1 MLQIDLTKITNTTVA
16 DPGLQ
21 VRGGGSALK
30 ILPKGSISLPQSCGP
45 RLSLSSKNKGGTRAP
60 PLDLPLRHAKQV
72 ELHSK
77 AAAFVPQPCCY
88 DLSNDIWP
96 KYG

>member
-1 MLQIDLTKITNTTVA
+1 MANTTGA

-21 VRGGGSALK
+21 LRGGESALK

-60 PLDLPLRHAKQV
+60 HLYLPEHHAKQV

-77 AAAFVPQPCCY
+77 TATFVPQPCCNN
-88 DLSNDIWP
+88 LSNDILP

>member
-1 MLQIDLTKITNTTVA
+1 MLQIDLAKITNNTVA

-21 VRGGGSALK
+21 VRRGALK
-30 ILPKGSISLPQSCGP
+30 KLPKGSISLPQSCGL
-45 RLSLSSKNKGGTRAP
+45 RLLLSSKNKGGEEPGAP
-60 PLDLPLRHAKQV
+60 PLYLPEHHAKQV

-77 AAAFVPQPCCY
+77 TATFVPQPCCY
-88 DLSNDIWP
+88 DLSNDILP

>member
-1 MLQIDLTKITNTTVA
+1 MANTTGA

-30 ILPKGSISLPQSCGP
+30 ILPKGSISLPQSCG
-45 RLSLSSKNKGGTRAP
+45 LWLLLSSKNKGGGPGAP
-60 PLDLPLRHAKQV
+60 PLYLPEHHAKQV

-77 AAAFVPQPCCY
+77 TATFVPQPCCY
-88 DLSNDIWP
+88 DLSNDILP

>member
-1 MLQIDLTKITNTTVA
+1 MANTTGA

-60 PLDLPLRHAKQV
+60 HLYLPQHHAKQV

-77 AAAFVPQPCCY
+77 TAAFVPQPCCY
-88 DLSNDIWP
+88 DLSNDILP

>member
-1 MLQIDLTKITNTTVA
+1 MTNTTVA

-60 PLDLPLRHAKQV
+60 PLDLPEHHAKRV

-77 AAAFVPQPCCY
+77 TATFVPQPCCY
-88 DLSNDIWP
+88 DLSNDILP